1 MGRRRAAQPPQ
12 KLAVRRCEVHG
23 CDDDLFACSMEGGF
37 CPDRMVS
44 ATCTSLECL
53 AEDVARGTELREA
66 LTRNDRHVYVAV
78 ALVVALLG
86 LYAAQCALAPPRPF
100 PMRYPPPSW

>member
-1 MGRRRAAQPPQ
+1 MGRRRRAQSPQ

-23 CDDDLFACSMEGGF
+23 CDDDLFACSMEGGGF

-44 ATCTSLECL
+44 ATCTSLGCL

-78 ALVVALLG
+78 ALVVALFG
-86 LYAAQCALAPPRPF
+86 LYAAQCALVPRPF
-100 PMRYPPPSW
+100 TMRYPSW